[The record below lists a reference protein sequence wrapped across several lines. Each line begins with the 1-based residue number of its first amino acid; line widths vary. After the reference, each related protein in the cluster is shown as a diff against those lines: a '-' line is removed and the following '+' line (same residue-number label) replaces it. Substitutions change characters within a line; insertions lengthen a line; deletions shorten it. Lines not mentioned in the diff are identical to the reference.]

1 MSGKKGRSG
10 RQKRAIELA
19 RARGKDDALS
29 YVRRRLDELLE
40 VLVEKGAAGDKECAI
55 YCVDRVLGRPRQ
67 ELDQRLKA
75 EPVPNAS
82 QYLAFMRTPEYA
94 EALAAAQRESKEIEA
109 EWSPTPWPERELS
122 DSTRDISHDP
132 VSEVDITAPFER
144 DIAEGQEGD
153 VTRELSVMTRD
164 DADES
169 TDNSAGPDG

>member
-10 RQKRAIELA
+10 RLPRAIELQ

-29 YVRRRLDELLE
+29 CVRRRLPQILE
-40 VLVEKGAAGDKECAI
+40 VLVQKAEAGDKECAI
-55 YCVDRVLGRPRQ
+55 YCADRVLGRPRQ
-67 ELDQRLKA
+67 ELDQRLRA
-75 EPVPNAS
+75 EVIPNAS

-132 VSEVDITAPFER
+132 
-144 DIAEGQEGD
+144 D
-153 VTRELSVMTRD
+153 VVGPICEETISQTEHC
-164 DADES
+164 ANS
-169 TDNSAGPDG
+169 TDSVGIPPEDRPPAWLDGAGI